1 MFYNSND
8 SHVMAV
14 ISFIDVYF
22 FLVVLIVKM
31 LVIINP
37 KITKM
42 GHEDDIDPIK

>member
-1 MFYNSND
+1 MPFQEPWVYPG
-8 SHVMAV
+8 
-14 ISFIDVYF
+14 ISIDVYF